1 MLAIAAGS
9 ARAFKAVMD
18 SYMRDVFR
26 FAYSVVSDTALAEDI
41 TQEVFL
47 RLHGVED
54 GEQISNVGHYVVRMA
69 RNLLIDHS
77 RSASG
82 KICSQTTATIE
93 DAFDLA
99 IDEPSPEDMLIM
111 RNEISGIFAALGGM
125 SELCSRIFWQ
135 SRAEGFL
142 NHEIAQMQG
151 VCISTVE
158 KNISRAKK
166 HCASHMRQLHS

>member
-1 MLAIAAGS
+1 MSGQHGWVDTAFSDHS
-9 ARAFKAVMD
+9 ARVR
-18 SYMRDVFR
+18 SYIHARTGCR
-26 FAYSVVSDTALAEDI
+26 ETAEDI

-47 RLHGVED
+47 RLHGVD
-54 GEQISNVGHYVVRMA
+54 DSEQISNVGHYVVRMA

-82 KICSQTTATIE
+82 KISNQTTRNIDDE
-93 DAFDLA
+93 FDLA
-99 IDEPSPEDMLIM
+99 VDAPSPEDLLIM

-142 NHEIAQMQG
+142 NHEIAKMQG

-166 HCASHMRQLHS
+166 HCASRMRELQS

>member
-1 MLAIAAGS
+1 MGETVSVQHGWVDSAFIDHS
-9 ARAFKAVMD
+9 ARVR
-18 SYMRDVFR
+18 SYIHARTGCR
-26 FAYSVVSDTALAEDI
+26 ETAEDI

-47 RLHGVED
+47 KLHGVEN

-93 DAFDLA
+93 DAFDMA
-99 IDEPSPEDMLIM
+99 ADEPSPEDMLIM

-166 HCASHMRQLHS
+166 HCASHLRALNS